1 MSKYKAFQ
9 LIGIAGIFCFSWLVS
24 PSIASPVHIVLPN
37 PSATP
42 GSINA
47 DVNQSNIYS
56 TICVSGYTAKI
67 RPPAS
72 YTTKLKIKQLS
83 AFPYS
88 SYGSKDTAL
97 FEEDHL
103 ISLELGGNPTDPR
116 NLWPEPWDGSSG
128 ARIKDQLEN
137 KLHSLVCA
145 NQISLRAAQAAIATN
160 WYLAYQ
166 TYVLGLVPSASTP
179 TPTPSTTVS
188 DIPMPTPTPSITV
201 ARTFEMPYFTD
212 RIGNVLS
219 NWSHTG
225 FNLPPIV
232 VQDSVPA
239 GLICKPKSDSDF
251 IISQNPRW
259 KTQVTSETQVSLTI
273 VCYATVATSGNQPSA
288 LPTSNPI
295 QSASPT
301 PLSTL
306 SANTPNASASTPS
319 IPGGATGLCKDGAY
333 SFAKTHTGMCSGHGG
348 VAQFYS

>member
-1 MSKYKAFQ
+1 MPSGLSEK
-9 LIGIAGIFCFSWLVS
+9 IGISTLRLKIIFFSTFLSLGIISAV
-24 PSIASPVHIVLPN
+24 IASQPVLPDA
-37 PSATP
+37 SATP
-42 GSINA
+42 GAINPN
-47 DVNQSNIYS
+47 VNQANIHS

-83 AFPYS
+83 TLPYS
-88 SYGSKDTAL
+88 SYGSKDTSI

-128 ARIKDQLEN
+128 AHVKDQIEN
-137 KLHSLVCA
+137 KLHAMVCA
-145 NQISLRAAQAAIATN
+145 NQISLRAAQTAIATN

-166 TYVLGLVPSASTP
+166 TYVLGVVPSTSSSTPIPTATVLDIP
-179 TPTPSTTVS
+179 TPTPS
-188 DIPMPTPTPSITV
+188 PSITV
-201 ARTFEMPYFTD
+201 SRTFEMPYFTD
-212 RIGNVLS
+212 RIGNVVS

-259 KTQVTSETQVSLTI
+259 KTQVTSETQVTLTI
-273 VCYATVATSGNQPSA
+273 VCYATVATSGNQSTPIASPSPI
-288 LPTSNPI
+288 PTLTPTPASTMPTA
-295 QSASPT
+295 SSPT
-301 PLSTL
+301 PVSTNL
-306 SANTPNASASTPS
+306 
-319 IPGGATGLCKDGAY
+319 
-333 SFAKTHTGMCSGHGG
+333 AKTCWVNGYTTKTGKYVNGYFRQC
-348 VAQFYS
+348 